1 MNMTLFSTLLWL
13 LLPAD
18 WAGGHIAAGLWA
30 SRCRLCWLVSPSC
43 SGEYYKGV
51 NVNKISRYFH
61 KIWIKAVLLAKIL
74 KTFRQWGKIIADKC
88 SNVKWRGAFSEYCVL
103 RDTVDTF
110 KVLITIRI
118 KRSIVKIRVTP
129 ACCQPA
135 TPHCG
140 TIVNL
145 TIHEILWQKNCHLHI
160 SSDVL
165 ITKHFVLFFCQN

>member
-1 MNMTLFSTLLWL
+1 MNKTLFSTLLWL

-18 WAGGHIAAGLWA
+18 WAGGHIAAGLCLNMQTVLTSVAQLQRGVLLW
-30 SRCRLCWLVSPSC
+30 RCQRQRK
-43 SGEYYKGV
+43 E
-51 NVNKISRYFH
+51 IR
-61 KIWIKAVLLAKIL
+61 LAKIV
-74 KTFRQWGKIIADKC
+74 KISHQQISLPKSVNRCLLWILGSAK
-88 SNVKWRGAFSEYCVL
+88 YCWHL
-103 RDTVDTF
+103 YR
-110 KVLITIRI
+110 VLITIRI
-118 KRSIVKIRVTP
+118 KRRIVKIRVTP

-165 ITKHFVLFFCQN
+165 ITKHLVLFFCQN

>member
-1 MNMTLFSTLLWL
+1 MNKTLFSTLLWL

-18 WAGGHIAAGLWA
+18 WAGGHIAAGLCLNMQTVLTSVAQLQRGVLLW
-30 SRCRLCWLVSPSC
+30 RCQRQRK
-43 SGEYYKGV
+43 E
-51 NVNKISRYFH
+51 IR
-61 KIWIKAVLLAKIL
+61 LAKIV
-74 KTFRQWGKIIADKC
+74 KISHQQISLPK
-88 SNVKWRGAFSEYCVL
+88 SVPRWTGAFSEYWVP
-103 RDTVDTF
+103 RNTVDTF
-110 KVLITIRI
+110 IVGVLITIRI
-118 KRSIVKIRVTP
+118 KRSIVKIGVTP

-165 ITKHFVLFFCQN
+165 ITKHLVLFFCQN